1 MLLILY
7 VFLIFAAAF
16 FASCETSFVA
26 ANAVRLR
33 SMADDGNRRAKMAVK
48 IQDNFDK
55 MLTGVLIGNNIA
67 HLGCASIATI
77 LAIDIFKTLRPTM
90 SDLESAAAAAAS
102 AITTVVV
109 FMLGEMIPKSFASA
123 NSEKV
128 AIAFAPIL
136 RAFLFIIAPLAF
148 MFSWISRLMGK
159 LFPQTEEPTVTEE
172 ELSNIIDTIEE
183 EGVIDEEQGELL
195 QSALEFSKTTVADV
209 LTMRDDVVF
218 VDVSMTADEI
228 AACLIKN
235 KHSRLPVCDGTIDS
249 VVGILVIRD
258 FLKAYVKGTNVD
270 VRKIM
275 KEPYF
280 VPLNASIDDLLSEM
294 GRNRFYMAIVRD
306 AAGNTAGVVTIED
319 FLEELVGEIFDED
332 DEIDESFMK
341 LGGNH
346 FEVAGTLSIGEMYR
360 RMKHT
365 PAHRFLPTKPVHIWV
380 LEKLGRDPKEEETFE
395 EGELTV
401 TVLEVEDGRVRRVE
415 VKLETP
421 ELDISAYE
429 TEETSDSD
437 EQEAEQK

>member
-33 SMADDGNRRAKMAVK
+33 NMADDGNRRAKMAVK

-209 LTMRDDVVF
+209 LTMRDDIVY
-218 VDVSMTADEI
+218 VDLSMTADEI

-380 LEKLGRDPKEEETFE
+380 LEKLGREPQEEETFE